1 MSKRSFWINFTVPC
15 ASFLLAV
22 YSEYAGLDFWLSRHF
37 YDLKLGV
44 WPYRS
49 HWLMED
55 VLHRGG
61 RNLVVAMAIGLS
73 LLFIGSFFRPRLKP
87 YRKDFAFVLVAGLS
101 GPAIVG
107 TFKALTHIY
116 SPWDLLLLGGSQPY
130 IRIFDHVPANSPVGH
145 AFPAAHA
152 SGGFAWFSVFFAL
165 RRRAVPGYRLSLI
178 LPLVLGFIFGVAQQ
192 VRGAHFLSH
201 DLVSLGTCWLCAAL
215 WFRLFYAHAPE
226 SCVSNALPPSQAN
239 CSSGNENEILTL

>member
-1 MSKRSFWINFTVPC
+1 LAILL
-15 ASFLLAV
+15 FLL
-22 YSEYAGLDFWLSRHF
+22 L
-37 YDLKLGV
+37 
-44 WPYRS
+44 
-49 HWLMED
+49 
-55 VLHRGG
+55 
-61 RNLVVAMAIGLS
+61 
-73 LLFIGSFFRPRLKP
+73 IGSFFRPGLKP

-116 SPWDLLLLGGSQPY
+116 SPWALQLFGGNQPY

-165 RRRAVPGYRLSLI
+165 RRRAIPGYRLSLI
-178 LPLVLGFIFGVAQQ
+178 LPLVLGLFFGAAQQ

-201 DLVSLGTCWLCAAL
+201 DLVSLGICWMCAAL
-215 WFRLFYAHAPE
+215 WSRLFYANAPGADINGML
-226 SCVSNALPPSQAN
+226 SAHSPR
-239 CSSGNENEILTL
+239 SSKDENEILTL